1 MKNKILVIEDEKR
14 MSNLIRDFLVRENFE
29 ILQAFDGDKGLDIFF
44 DTPNIDLVILDINL
58 PLRDGW
64 SLLREFKNNSPD
76 IPIIMLTARSQSSD
90 ELFGFDLGAD
100 DYVTKPFNMK
110 ILIARIQSLLNRSN
124 KLKDI
129 EKDSYNWIFLD
140 TLAHKFYINE
150 KEVILTPIEFD
161 LLIYLLKNKNIALSR
176 EQILN
181 NVWGYDYYGDTRTI
195 DTHIKRLR
203 KKIEPYQDKIIT
215 IRGIGYTIEV

>member
-1 MKNKILVIEDEKR
+1 
-14 MSNLIRDFLVRENFE
+14 
-29 ILQAFDGDKGLDIFF
+29 
-44 DTPNIDLVILDINL
+44 
-58 PLRDGW
+58 
-64 SLLREFKNNSPD
+64 
-76 IPIIMLTARSQSSD
+76 
-90 ELFGFDLGAD
+90 
-100 DYVTKPFNMK
+100 MK

-140 TLAHKFYINE
+140 TLAHKFYIDE

-215 IRGIGYTIEV
+215 VRGIGYTIEV